1 MDAVINSAMVPDAS
15 VERLFQARRGMP
27 AVDYRHLSVE
37 AARAN
42 FAAAQAATVLA
53 SPAMVELRDIESEW
67 EGQEVGLRLYR
78 PLENHTAAPALVYFH
93 GGGWVLGSLDS
104 HDHICRMLAGL
115 SGTTVLSVSYPL
127 SPETPFPG
135 AVQAGLAA
143 IRWIFTHATEL
154 GIDHDRIAV
163 AGDSAGGNLAAVMAL
178 HSRNKAL
185 PALKAQLLLY
195 PLLDLEMSGRSY
207 VDAHPELSV
216 SPSAIGWYIGH
227 YLGSRASAS
236 HWKASPLL
244 ADSLVGSCPAFIL
257 TAGCDVVCSDG
268 IAFARRLRHA
278 GVSVEEIHYPGQI
291 HAFLALP
298 HLLPEAGQAYHDI
311 ANYLV
316 RQVSGA
322 RDPKGALASE

>member
-1 MDAVINSAMVPDAS
+1 MDAATKSAMVPDAS

-53 SPAMVELRDIESEW
+53 ASPAMVEIRDIESEW
-67 EGQEVGLRLYR
+67 EGRHVELRLYR
-78 PLENHTAAPALVYFH
+78 PLESDTAAPALVYFH

-104 HDHICRMLAGL
+104 HDHICRMLASL
-115 SGTTVLSVSYPL
+115 AGTTVLSVSYPL

-135 AVQAGLAA
+135 AVQSGLAA

-154 GIDHDRIAV
+154 GIDRDRIAV

-178 HSRNKAL
+178 HSRNSAL
-185 PALKAQLLLY
+185 PPLKAQLLLY
-195 PLLDLEMSGRSY
+195 PLLDLEMSGPSY
-207 VDAHPELSV
+207 GNAHPELSV

-227 YLGSRASAS
+227 YLGGRASAS
-236 HWKASPLL
+236 HWEASPLL

-268 IAFARRLRHA
+268 IVFAERLRRA

-298 HLLPEAGQAYHDI
+298 HLLPEADQAYKDI

-316 RQVSGA
+316 HHVSGA
-322 RDPKGALASE
+322 RGP